1 MVFYGVLWRNERPRL
16 MSVDAKGAE
25 EWVWRRKVLGD
36 FDVVGTALKVET
48 LLISKFLHH
57 FLTNHR
63 KCKL

>member
-1 MVFYGVLWRNERPRL
+1 